1 MLSCVVV
8 FRWSVVVVPCVWCV
22 MCLMRTMC
30 MMCIMMYCLLEGL
43 TESGERAVHVAVE
56 ISLGDLG

>member
-1 MLSCVVV
+1 
-8 FRWSVVVVPCVWCV
+8 
-22 MCLMRTMC
+22 
-30 MMCIMMYCLLEGL
+30 MCIVMYCLLEGL